1 MLSRKCVD
9 TAAEA
14 IATHREAK
22 LFFMQGL
29 VKRILREAYRE
40 PTPLPSVGTPLVQSV
55 FTGAPPPSKS
65 SPYFVTH
72 PNYHNGQF
80 YLSGDNIPMSHSPKT
95 SAQASSANYSQ
106 MDIPPTTTTP
116 STITPSST
124 TAPSITTSSTPST
137 SFHSSSNAAVSRSEV
152 QRAFTL
158 FGPITLVESLTKT
171 QHLLVADIKRELQS
185 LNNQLS
191 NIPIAE
197 IRNEQIQAANILTE
211 RMEAL
216 ERSFAELK
224 DVIMLRT
231 NQTFQTDQELLEKW
245 DPAMI
250 LMKKS
255 PWENMRLILNKVASD
270 NLADLF
276 PSDWCPKHSELQEK
290 HFKIMSEGM
299 THMFYQCGILQECQ
313 VVTIQEYEQFLRALH
328 HHMVMGYVTINQ
340 LGQFLILMTYMSFC
354 RMTHYTEYMKEEDA
368 VNLKIAVWMSLVII
382 AFRTTFHSEDSI
394 RSINKYFKV
403 MNTTVRRRMHV
414 IITRYLEQKCVC
426 RNHVQCDLFPNTL
439 TTEITLPI
447 YQHFLQY
454 LQEKGF
460 SRFSITNES
469 EALLKYGKTITMI
482 VLARVNSYYSSYF
495 PQSIMEEESR
505 CLYGH
510 NFSSVEK
517 DYLTNKLL
525 KMTPTISKDAVQQSI
540 EFLER
545 QKEANCPCTIHTQK
559 RGYDW
564 IVFDRMP
571 DKFPSPS
578 NMLSSGESESK
589 EYVAALDTTI
599 NSQDSEKM
607 GEDCETNNT
616 HDVSDAS
623 IK

>member
-1 MLSRKCVD
+1 MYKLKTMFIPLAPTTSTSSSPSPSPLTSPLDDGHHNSQVLLLCPHPQTQDQCHHQEVLLQLAGQHQMQIPLYLHKHLSLQMLSRKCVD

-40 PTPLPSVGTPLVQSV
+40 PTPLPSVGMPLVQSV

-231 NQTFQTDQELLEKW
+231 NQTFQTDQ
-245 DPAMI
+245 
-250 LMKKS
+250 
-255 PWENMRLILNKVASD
+255 
-270 NLADLF
+270 
-276 PSDWCPKHSELQEK
+276 
-290 HFKIMSEGM
+290 G
-299 THMFYQCGILQECQ
+299 
-313 VVTIQEYEQFLRALH
+313 VTGE
-328 HHMVMGYVTINQ
+328 MG
-340 LGQFLILMTYMSFC
+340 
-354 RMTHYTEYMKEEDA
+354 
-368 VNLKIAVWMSLVII
+368 
-382 AFRTTFHSEDSI
+382 
-394 RSINKYFKV
+394 
-403 MNTTVRRRMHV
+403 
-414 IITRYLEQKCVC
+414 
-426 RNHVQCDLFPNTL
+426 
-439 TTEITLPI
+439 
-447 YQHFLQY
+447 
-454 LQEKGF
+454 
-460 SRFSITNES
+460 
-469 EALLKYGKTITMI
+469 
-482 VLARVNSYYSSYF
+482 SSYD
-495 PQSIMEEESR
+495 SDEKES
-505 CLYGH
+505 LGKH
-510 NFSSVEK
+510 EANS
-517 DYLTNKLL
+517 
-525 KMTPTISKDAVQQSI
+525 QQSG
-540 EFLER
+540 F
-545 QKEANCPCTIHTQK
+545 
-559 RGYDW
+559 
-564 IVFDRMP
+564 
-571 DKFPSPS
+571 
-578 NMLSSGESESK
+578 
-589 EYVAALDTTI
+589 
-599 NSQDSEKM
+599 
-607 GEDCETNNT
+607 
-616 HDVSDAS
+616 
-623 IK
+623 